1 MQVMEETTTAPP
13 RVRPAMAAVRPA
25 PGAPRPWRDRLVG
38 SASPVVLLLLWEGA
52 ARAGWIDQRFFP
64 APSNIAGAMWAMAKS
79 GQLSINT
86 WATLHRLF
94 IGFFVGGLP
103 GLVLGILMGVY
114 RPLRLIA
121 EPLVAAT
128 YPIPKSAIL
137 PLILL
142 IFGLGETSKI
152 VMVAIGAFYPIV
164 INTAAGVR
172 EIGGIYFDVGKNFNA
187 GRWDTFRTIALP
199 GALPFIMTGA
209 KLGAGLALIL
219 IAIAEMM
226 GTTTGLGYMIWSAW
240 ETFDV
245 QQMYVGLFVIALIGF
260 LITIFFNELERRVIP
275 WKTTK

>member
-1 MQVMEETTTAPP
+1 MQVLDETTTRIEP
-13 RVRPAMAAVRPA
+13 RRRARRTARRSSRRWGERAL
-25 PGAPRPWRDRLVG
+25 GF
-38 SASPVVLLLLWEGA
+38 ASPLALLIVWECA
-52 ARAGWIDQRFFP
+52 ARAGLVDVRFFP
-64 APSNIAGAMWAMAKS
+64 APSSIGRAMWVMASS
-79 GQLSINT
+79 GELQRNT

-94 IGFFVGGLP
+94 IGFVAGGVPALA
-103 GLVLGILMGVY
+103 LGILMGVY
-114 RPLRLIA
+114 RPIRLVI

-142 IFGLGETSKI
+142 IFGLGESSKI

-164 INTAAGVR
+164 INTSAGVR
-172 EIGGIYFDVGKNFNA
+172 EINNIYFDVGKNFNA

-209 KLGAGLALIL
+209 KLGAGLSLIL

-226 GTTTGLGYMIWSAW
+226 GAKRGLGYMIWSAW

-245 QQMYVGLFVIALIGF
+245 EQMYVGLFVIALIGF
-260 LITIFFNELERRVIP
+260 LITILFDELERRVIP
-275 WKTTK
+275 WKTNK